1 MTLVTISSLQR
12 GTILAKNTI
21 KHTRKNKFH
30 KGLHKKKLC
39 QAIWGDSDSYLG
51 GVLGKYIKG
60 KIHDD
65 KHDGETYSERY
76 EKKKFKTSDRKRHE
90 SALEKMSEYSDVY
103 EYGITDGSEE

>member
-1 MTLVTISSLQR
+1 M
-12 GTILAKNTI
+12 AKNTI

-60 KIHDD
+60 KINDD
-65 KHDGETYSERY
+65 KHDGETYSERHD
-76 EKKKFKTSDRKRHE
+76 KKKFRTSDRKRRE
-90 SALEKMSEYSDVY
+90 SALEKMAEYADVY
-103 EYGITDGSEE
+103 EYGVSEEDEE